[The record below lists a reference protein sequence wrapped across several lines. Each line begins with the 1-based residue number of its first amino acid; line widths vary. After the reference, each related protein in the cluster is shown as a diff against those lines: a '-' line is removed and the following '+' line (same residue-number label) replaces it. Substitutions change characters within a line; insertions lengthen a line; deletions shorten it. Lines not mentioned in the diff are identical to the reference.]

1 MPLFVQNQQDKVPV
15 PDGFEGLLARLT
27 ELALQQ
33 EKVGQEA
40 EIGITLVDDSEIH
53 RLNKDYRGVDSP
65 TDVLS
70 FALRDES
77 QEEPVIAGAE
87 EDHLL
92 GDVVISMETA
102 LRQSCEYGH
111 SLEREVGFLA
121 VHGMLHL
128 LGYDHPT
135 EEERERM
142 YLREEAVLNAA
153 GLTR

>member
-15 PDGFEGLLARLT
+15 PKGLEELLSRLAALT
-27 ELALQQ
+27 LQQ
-33 EKVGQEA
+33 ANIDPEA
-40 EIGITLVDDSEIH
+40 EIGITLVDDEQIH
-53 RLNKDYRGVDSP
+53 RLNLEYRGVDAP

-70 FALRDES
+70 FALR
-77 QEEPVIAGAE
+77 EETPGEPDIAGGE
-87 EDHLL
+87 EDHLW

-102 LRQSCEYGH
+102 LRQSHEYGH

-135 EEERERM
+135 EKDRERM
-142 YLREEAVLNAA
+142 HMLEEAVLSAA
-153 GLTR
+153 GLSR